1 MHILIPSTQCL
12 LCSSLE
18 PSLLAMVTM
27 SKEEREA
34 AAASAAVW
42 PAASAAAWP
51 AATAAAWQAP
61 LPSLPPPHLRDSG
74 LDYCSLFLMDLVV
87 DTPKSAIRAIFESKQ
102 VDFGGQGPS

>member
-34 AAASAAVW
+34 AAASAA
-42 PAASAAAWP
+42 AWP
-51 AATAAAWQAP
+51 AATAATWQAP

-74 LDYCSLFLMDLVV
+74 LDYCSLFLMDLVA
-87 DTPKSAIRAIFESKQ
+87 DTPKTAIRAIFESKQ

>member
-34 AAASAAVW
+34 AAASAA
-42 PAASAAAWP
+42 
-51 AATAAAWQAP
+51 AWQPP

-74 LDYCSLFLMDLVV
+74 LDYCSLYLMDLAV